1 MKRVILIRYGELHL
15 KGKNRGQ
22 FERALIDNIQHSLK
36 NFEHGFSKY
45 SGRYVVWGYEEENE
59 QEIVDA
65 LTKVAGIY
73 SISPSAEVDSTLPEI
88 SSVSV
93 GVMRDITGSFRVTAN
108 RADKTFEMDS
118 MTLAKQIGGDI
129 LSANKNVYVDLFKPE
144 HTLYIDVRENKKTY
158 VFNEIIHCVGGMPV
172 GTSGRG
178 LLLLSG
184 GIDSPVAGYRMVKR
198 GMKIDCIHFESFPHT
213 SRAAEEKAMDL
224 ARIIEQY
231 NGKTKVYV
239 VSVAEI
245 QDEIHKNC
253 NEEYMITLVRR
264 FMLRIASKIAEIEH
278 DQAIITGE
286 SLGQVASQTIESMA
300 VIGEV
305 LKMPLLKPLVAY
317 DKQET
322 VDIAQKIGSYEISI
336 RPYDDCC
343 TVYLPENPIIKPRLE
358 RVLREEA
365 KLDVDLLVERAISK
379 MRVRFA
385 DED

>member
-1 MKRVILIRYGELHL
+1 MNRVVLIRYGELHL

-22 FERALIDNIQHSLK
+22 FERALIDNIQHALK
-36 NFEHGFSKY
+36 DIKHGFSKY
-45 SGRYVVWGYEEENE
+45 SGRYVVWDFDSENE
-59 QEIVDA
+59 NVIIDA
-65 LTKVAGIY
+65 LTKIAGIY
-73 SISPSAEVDSTLPEI
+73 SISPAYEVNSELSEI
-88 SSVSV
+88 SSVSASAMSDVV
-93 GVMRDITGSFRVTAN
+93 GTFRVTCN
-108 RADKTFEMDS
+108 RADKMFPLGS
-118 MTLAKQIGGDI
+118 MELAKEIGGMI
-129 LSANKNVYVDLFKPE
+129 LSANNNLSVDLFNPD
-144 HTLYIDVRENKKTY
+144 HTLYIDVRENKRTY
-158 VFNEIIHCVGGMPV
+158 IFNEIIHCVGGMPV

-198 GMKIDCIHFESFPHT
+198 GMKIDCVHFESFPHT

-245 QDEIHKNC
+245 QDEIHKHC
-253 NEEYMITLVRR
+253 SEEYMITLVRR
-264 FMLRIASKIAEIEH
+264 FMLRIAAKIAEIEH

-286 SLGQVASQTIESMA
+286 SLGQVASQTIESMS

-305 LKMPLLKPLVAY
+305 LKMPLLKPLIAY

-322 VDIAQKIGSYEISI
+322 VDIAQKIGSYDISI

-343 TVYLPENPIIKPRLE
+343 TVYLPKNPIIKPRIE
-358 RVLREEA
+358 RVLREES
-365 KLDVDLLVERAISK
+365 KLDVDSLVQRAIDK

-385 DED
+385 DEE

>member
-1 MKRVILIRYGELHL
+1 MSKVVLIRYGELHL

-22 FERALIDNIQHSLK
+22 FEKALIDNIQHALK
-36 NFEHGFSKY
+36 NIEHGFSKY
-45 SGRYVVWGYEEENE
+45 SGRYVVWGYKEDNE
-59 QEIVDA
+59 REIVDA

-73 SISPSAEVDSTLPEI
+73 SISPSYEVDSVLPEI

-93 GVMRDITGSFRVTAN
+93 GVMRDITGSFRVTCN

-129 LSANKNVYVDLFKPE
+129 LSVNSNVYVDLFKPQ
-144 HTLYIDVRENKKTY
+144 HTLYVDVRENKKTY
-158 VFNEIIHCVGGMPV
+158 IFNEIIHCMGGMPV

-198 GMKIDCIHFESFPHT
+198 GMKIDCVHFESFPHT

-264 FMLRIASKIAEIEH
+264 FMLRIAAKIAEIEH

-322 VDIAQKIGSYEISI
+322 VDIAQKIGSYDISI

-379 MRVRFA
+379 MRIRFA
-385 DED
+385 DEE